1 MSEIRDLRVKE
12 LAEAYLQQLRTIP
25 RDEALRV
32 MEHLLEELFKL
43 RDVHC
48 SERDYYKQQDD
59 SCNRTDRG

>member
-1 MSEIRDLRVKE
+1 MSDIRRLRIRE
-12 LAEAYLQQLRTIP
+12 QAEAHLRQLRTIP

-59 SCNRTDRG
+59 SCNRTDQG